1 MINLK
6 PTFSQLAGPVRHG
19 HAWSFVEW
27 LSKDG
32 AAGYRRE
39 ETFTLL
45 TPKIILNQWV
55 DAMSEGSTSDCMLL
69 IEECVQGSLV
79 AGFPAKVFYLGR
91 SSVVVRHPVGV
102 GQTVRR
108 ANYVEWIHHTDAEWL
123 IAKPTDP

>member
-6 PTFSQLAGPVRHG
+6 PAFSQLAGPVRHG

-27 LSKDG
+27 FSKDG

-55 DAMSEGSTSDCMLL
+55 GAMSEGSTSDCMLL
-69 IEECVQGSLV
+69 IEECVQGSL
-79 AGFPAKVFYLGR
+79 AWTGPAAKVFYLGR
-91 SSVVVRHPVGV
+91 SSVVVRYPVWDKRCG
-102 GQTVRR
+102 GQTTS
-108 ANYVEWIHHTDAEWL
+108 ND
-123 IAKPTDP
+123 

>member
-6 PTFSQLAGPVRHG
+6 PAFSQLAGPVRHG

-27 LSKDG
+27 FSKDG

-55 DAMSEGSTSDCMLL
+55 GAMSEGSTSDCMLL
-69 IEECVQGSLV
+69 IEECVQGSL
-79 AGFPAKVFYLGR
+79 AWTGPAAKVFYLGR
-91 SSVVVRHPVGV
+91 SSVVVRYPVGVTLLGGSTLPGV

-108 ANYVEWIHHTDAEWL
+108 ANYVE
-123 IAKPTDP
+123 